1 MMQMMYSTQELECL
15 VLGCLMN
22 GGATPD
28 AFDVIASTPSEAFS
42 VAYYRQIYGV
52 IKAQALSGGL
62 IDMMYISEAIG
73 GQGTLAN
80 LADICK
86 FPTSIVNLKGYA
98 KKMVK
103 AWRSRTIA
111 QLLQD
116 SADGIRDAINQ
127 EQRDQVVETAVAQLL
142 DMTGDT
148 GDVQPVHM
156 SELLPVYM
164 ETMQKRMDGEEGT
177 RNLKTGIEELD
188 DATGGINLQDLI
200 VVAGRPGMGKT
211 EFALKIVDGVTA
223 AGGGALIFS
232 MEMAAAQIVERS
244 LAGSGN
250 MSVSR
255 LRNPLD
261 MQDEDWAR
269 FTAAMET
276 MNGRDIWIVDATDLT
291 IEQIRAVAETHKRRY
306 PHLAMIVVDY
316 LGLIKKPKA
325 ERNDLAIAH
334 ISRNLKTMAMRLHTP
349 TFALS
354 QLSRSVD
361 SRPAAQRRPVMS
373 DLRDSGSIEQDA
385 DSIMFLYRDEVYNPE
400 SPAAG
405 VAEIIGKS
413 RFSAAGAIIYQ
424 EFKTDTFCQWISML
438 AKRKHVSN
446 WRPRNPVNN
455 PVNTLRNSIPMHF
468 NRA

>member
-1 MMQMMYSTQELECL
+1 MTPQELEAC
-15 VLGCLMN
+15 VLAGLLN
-22 GGATPD
+22 GGASPD
-28 AFDVIASTPSEAFS
+28 AFDVIASTPEESFSIGFHRRAF
-42 VAYYRQIYGV
+42 AE
-52 IKAQALSGGL
+52 IKKQALANGL
-62 IDMMYISEAIG
+62 IDMLFVSEALG
-73 GQGTLAN
+73 GSS
-80 LADICK
+80 LADLSEITRM
-86 FPTSIVNLKGYA
+86 PATVPNLKGYA
-98 KKMVK
+98 GKMVK
-103 AWRSRTIA
+103 AWRSRRMA
-111 QLLQD
+111 ELLQQG
-116 SADGIRDAINQ
+116 ADGIRQANNQ
-127 EQRDQVVETAVAQLL
+127 EQRDQVVESTVAQLL

-148 GDVQPVHM
+148 GDVQPVHI
-156 SELLPVYM
+156 SDLLPTYM
-164 ETMQKRMDGEEGT
+164 ETVQKRMEGEAGT
-177 RNLKTGIEELD
+177 RNLKTGIDDLD

-232 MEMAAAQIVERS
+232 MEMAATQIVERS

-255 LRNPLD
+255 LRNPFD

-354 QLSRSVD
+354 QLSRAVD
-361 SRPAAQRRPVMS
+361 SRPAGQRRPVMS

-405 VAEIIGKS
+405 IAEIILGKS
-413 RFSAAGAIIYQ
+413 RFSAAGAVIYQ
-424 EFKTDTFCQWISML
+424 EFKNGHFLHVDQHVGKEKTRIQLEAGKPRKQPRKYSEKYNTDAF
-438 AKRKHVSN
+438 
-446 WRPRNPVNN
+446 
-455 PVNTLRNSIPMHF
+455 
-468 NRA
+468 

>member
-1 MMQMMYSTQELECL
+1 MTPQELEAC
-15 VLGCLMN
+15 VLAGLLN
-22 GGATPD
+22 GGASPD
-28 AFDVIASTPSEAFS
+28 AFDVIASTPEESFSIGFHRRAFS
-42 VAYYRQIYGV
+42 E
-52 IKAQALSGGL
+52 IKKQALANGL
-62 IDMMYISEAIG
+62 IDMLFVSEALG
-73 GQGTLAN
+73 GSS
-80 LADICK
+80 LADLSEITRM
-86 FPTSIVNLKGYA
+86 PATVPNLKGYA
-98 KKMVK
+98 GKMVK
-103 AWRSRTIA
+103 AWRSRRMA
-111 QLLQD
+111 ELLQQG
-116 SADGIRDAINQ
+116 ADGIRQANNQ
-127 EQRDQVVETAVAQLL
+127 EQRDQVVESAVAQLL

-148 GDVQPVHM
+148 GDVQPVHI
-156 SELLPVYM
+156 SDLLPTYM
-164 ETMQKRMDGEEGT
+164 ETVQKRMDGEAGT
-177 RNLKTGIEELD
+177 RTLKTGIDELD

-223 AGGGALIFS
+223 SGGGALIFS

-354 QLSRSVD
+354 QLSRAVD
-361 SRPAAQRRPVMS
+361 SRPAGQRRPVMS

-405 VAEIIGKS
+405 IAEIILGKS
-413 RFSAAGAIIYQ
+413 RFSAAGAVIYQ
-424 EFKTDTFCQWISML
+424 EFKNGHFLHVDQHVGKEKTRIHLESAKPRKQPRKYAVKYNTDPF
-438 AKRKHVSN
+438 
-446 WRPRNPVNN
+446 
-455 PVNTLRNSIPMHF
+455 
-468 NRA
+468 

>member
-1 MMQMMYSTQELECL
+1 MTPQELEAC
-15 VLGCLMN
+15 VLAGLLN
-22 GGATPD
+22 GGASPD
-28 AFDVIASTPSEAFS
+28 AFDVIASTPEESFSIGFHRRAFS
-42 VAYYRQIYGV
+42 E
-52 IKAQALSGGL
+52 IKKQALANGL
-62 IDMMYISEAIG
+62 IDVLFISEALG
-73 GQGTLAN
+73 GSS
-80 LADICK
+80 LADLSEITRM
-86 FPTSIVNLKGYA
+86 PATVPNLKGYA
-98 KKMVK
+98 GKMVK
-103 AWRSRTIA
+103 AWRSRRMA
-111 QLLQD
+111 ELLQQ
-116 SADGIRDAINQ
+116 SADGIRKANNQ
-127 EQRDQVVETAVAQLL
+127 EQRDQVVESAVAKLL

-148 GDVQPVHM
+148 GDVQPVHI
-156 SELLPVYM
+156 SDLLPTYM
-164 ETMQKRMDGEEGT
+164 ETVQKRMDGEAGT
-177 RNLKTGIEELD
+177 RNLKTGIDELD
-188 DATGGINLQDLI
+188 NATGGINLQDLI

-211 EFALKIVDGVTA
+211 EFALKLVDGVTA
-223 AGGGALIFS
+223 SGGGALIFS

-354 QLSRSVD
+354 QLSRAVD
-361 SRPAAQRRPVMS
+361 SRPGGQRRPVMS

-405 VAEIIGKS
+405 IAEIILGKS
-413 RFSAAGAIIYQ
+413 RFSAAGAVIYQ
-424 EFKTDTFCQWISML
+424 EFKNGHFLHIDQHVGKEKTRIQLEATKPRKQPRKYAEKYNTDAF
-438 AKRKHVSN
+438 
-446 WRPRNPVNN
+446 
-455 PVNTLRNSIPMHF
+455 
-468 NRA
+468 

>member
-1 MMQMMYSTQELECL
+1 MTPQELEAC
-15 VLGCLMN
+15 VLAGLLN
-22 GGATPD
+22 GGASPD
-28 AFDVIASTPSEAFS
+28 AFDVIAATPEESFSIGFHRRAFCE
-42 VAYYRQIYGV
+42 
-52 IKAQALSGGL
+52 IKKQALANGL
-62 IDMMYISEAIG
+62 IDMLFVSESLG
-73 GQGTLAN
+73 GSS
-80 LADICK
+80 LADLSEIMRM
-86 FPTSIVNLKGYA
+86 PATVPNLKGYA
-98 KKMVK
+98 GKMVK
-103 AWRSRTIA
+103 AWRSRRMA
-111 QLLQD
+111 ELLQHG
-116 SADGIRDAINQ
+116 ADGIRQANNQ
-127 EQRDQVVETAVAQLL
+127 EQRDQVVESAVAQLL

-148 GDVQPVHM
+148 GDVQPVHI
-156 SELLPVYM
+156 SDLLPTYM
-164 ETMQKRMDGEEGT
+164 ETVQKRMDGEVGT
-177 RNLKTGIEELD
+177 RNLKTGIAELD
-188 DATGGINLQDLI
+188 EATGGINLQDLI

-223 AGGGALIFS
+223 AAGGALIFS

-276 MNGRDIWIVDATDLT
+276 MHGRDIWIVDATDLT

-316 LGLIKKPKA
+316 IGLIKKPKA

-354 QLSRSVD
+354 QLSRAVD
-361 SRPAAQRRPVMS
+361 SRPAGQRRPVMS

-405 VAEIIGKS
+405 IAEIILGKS
-413 RFSAAGAIIYQ
+413 RFSAAGAVIYQ
-424 EFKTDTFCQWISML
+424 EFKNGHFLQVDQHVGKEKTRIQLEAVKPRKQPRKYSEKYNTDTF
-438 AKRKHVSN
+438 
-446 WRPRNPVNN
+446 
-455 PVNTLRNSIPMHF
+455 
-468 NRA
+468 

>member
-1 MMQMMYSTQELECL
+1 MTPQELEAC
-15 VLGCLMN
+15 VLAGLLN

-28 AFDVIASTPSEAFS
+28 AFDVIASTPEEAFS
-42 VAYYRQIYGV
+42 IVFHRRAFSE
-52 IKAQALSGGL
+52 IKKQALANGL
-62 IDMMYISEAIG
+62 IDMLFVSEALG
-73 GQGTLAN
+73 GSS
-80 LADICK
+80 LADLSEITRM
-86 FPTSIVNLKGYA
+86 PATVPNLKGYA
-98 KKMVK
+98 GKMVK
-103 AWRSRTIA
+103 AWRSRRMA
-111 QLLQD
+111 ELLQQG
-116 SADGIRDAINQ
+116 ADGIRQANNQ
-127 EQRDQVVETAVAQLL
+127 EQRDQIVDSAVAQLL

-156 SELLPVYM
+156 RELLPVYM

-177 RNLKTGIEELD
+177 RNLKTGIVELD
-188 DATGGINLQDLI
+188 EATGGINLQDLI

-211 EFALKIVDGVTA
+211 EFALKLVDGVTA
-223 AGGGALIFS
+223 AGDGALIFS

-291 IEQIRAVAETHKRRY
+291 IEQIRAIAETHKRRY
-306 PHLAMIVVDY
+306 PRLKMIVVDY

-354 QLSRSVD
+354 QLSRAVD
-361 SRPAAQRRPVMS
+361 SRAPAQRRPVMS

-405 VAEIIGKS
+405 IAEIILGKS
-413 RFSAAGAIIYQ
+413 RFSAAGAVIYQ
-424 EFKTDTFCQWISML
+424 EFKNGHFLQVDQHVGKEKTRIQLEAAKPRKQPRKYSEKYNTDAF
-438 AKRKHVSN
+438 
-446 WRPRNPVNN
+446 
-455 PVNTLRNSIPMHF
+455 
-468 NRA
+468 

>member
-1 MMQMMYSTQELECL
+1 MSPQELEAC
-15 VLGCLMN
+15 VLAGLLN

-28 AFDVIASTPSEAFS
+28 AFDVIASTPEESFSIGFHRRAFS
-42 VAYYRQIYGV
+42 E
-52 IKAQALSGGL
+52 IKKQALANGL
-62 IDMMYISEAIG
+62 IDMLFVSEALG
-73 GQGTLAN
+73 GSS
-80 LADICK
+80 LADLSEITRM
-86 FPTSIVNLKGYA
+86 PATVSNLKGYA
-98 KKMVK
+98 GKMVK
-103 AWRSRTIA
+103 AWRSRRMA
-111 QLLQD
+111 ELLQQG
-116 SADGIRDAINQ
+116 ADGIRQANNQ
-127 EQRDQVVETAVAQLL
+127 EQRDQVVESAVAQLL

-148 GDVQPVHM
+148 GDVQPVHI
-156 SELLPVYM
+156 SDLLPTYM
-164 ETMQKRMDGEEGT
+164 ETVQKRMDGEAGT
-177 RNLKTGIEELD
+177 RNLKTGIDDLD
-188 DATGGINLQDLI
+188 DSTGGINLQDLI

-211 EFALKIVDGVTA
+211 EFALKLVDGVTA

-354 QLSRSVD
+354 QLSRAVD
-361 SRPAAQRRPVMS
+361 SRPAGQRRPVMS

-405 VAEIIGKS
+405 IAEIILGKS
-413 RFSAAGAIIYQ
+413 RFSAAGAVIYQ
-424 EFKTDTFCQWISML
+424 EFKNGHFLHVDQHVGKEKTRIQLEEAKPRKQPRKYSEKYNTDAF
-438 AKRKHVSN
+438 
-446 WRPRNPVNN
+446 
-455 PVNTLRNSIPMHF
+455 
-468 NRA
+468 

>member
-1 MMQMMYSTQELECL
+1 MTPQELEAC
-15 VLGCLMN
+15 VLAGLLN
-22 GGATPD
+22 GGASPD
-28 AFDVIASTPSEAFS
+28 AFDVIASTPEESFSIGFHRRAFS
-42 VAYYRQIYGV
+42 E
-52 IKAQALSGGL
+52 IKKQALANGL
-62 IDMMYISEAIG
+62 IDMLFVSEALG
-73 GQGTLAN
+73 GSS
-80 LADICK
+80 LADLSEITRM
-86 FPTSIVNLKGYA
+86 PATVPNLKGYA
-98 KKMVK
+98 GKMVK
-103 AWRSRTIA
+103 AWRSRRMA
-111 QLLQD
+111 ELLQQG
-116 SADGIRDAINQ
+116 ADGIRQANNQ
-127 EQRDQVVETAVAQLL
+127 EQRDQVVENAVAQLL

-148 GDVQPVHM
+148 GDVQPVHI
-156 SELLPVYM
+156 SDLLPTYM
-164 ETMQKRMDGEEGT
+164 ETVQKRMDGEAGT
-177 RNLKTGIEELD
+177 RNLKTGIDDLD

-232 MEMAAAQIVERS
+232 MEMAATQIVERS

-261 MQDEDWAR
+261 MHDEDWAR

-354 QLSRSVD
+354 QLSRAVD
-361 SRPAAQRRPVMS
+361 SRPAGQRRPVMS

-405 VAEIIGKS
+405 IAEIILGKS
-413 RFSAAGAIIYQ
+413 RFSAAGAVIYQ
-424 EFKTDTFCQWISML
+424 EFKKGHFLHVDQHVGKEKTRIQLEAAKPRKQPRRYSEKYNTDTF
-438 AKRKHVSN
+438 
-446 WRPRNPVNN
+446 
-455 PVNTLRNSIPMHF
+455 
-468 NRA
+468 

>member
-1 MMQMMYSTQELECL
+1 MTPQELEAC
-15 VLGCLMN
+15 VLAGLLN
-22 GGATPD
+22 GGASPD
-28 AFDVIASTPSEAFS
+28 AFDVIASTPEESFSIGFHRRAF
-42 VAYYRQIYGV
+42 AE
-52 IKAQALSGGL
+52 IKKQALANGL
-62 IDMMYISEAIG
+62 IDMLFVSEALG
-73 GQGTLAN
+73 GSS
-80 LADICK
+80 LADLSEITRM
-86 FPTSIVNLKGYA
+86 PATVPNLKGYA
-98 KKMVK
+98 GKMVK
-103 AWRSRTIA
+103 AWRSRRMA
-111 QLLQD
+111 ELLQQG
-116 SADGIRDAINQ
+116 ADGIRQANNQ
-127 EQRDQVVETAVAQLL
+127 EQRDQVVESAVAQLL

-148 GDVQPVHM
+148 GDVQPVHI
-156 SELLPVYM
+156 SDLLPTYM
-164 ETMQKRMDGEEGT
+164 ETVQKRMDGEAGT
-177 RNLKTGIEELD
+177 RNLKTGIDDLD
-188 DATGGINLQDLI
+188 DSTGGINLQDLI

-232 MEMAAAQIVERS
+232 MEMAATQIVERS

-354 QLSRSVD
+354 QLSRAVD
-361 SRPAAQRRPVMS
+361 SRPAGQRRPVMS

-405 VAEIIGKS
+405 IAEIILGKS
-413 RFSAAGAIIYQ
+413 RFSAAGAVIYQ
-424 EFKTDTFCQWISML
+424 EFKNGHFLHVDQHVGKEKTRIQLEAGKPRKQPRKYSEKYNTDAF
-438 AKRKHVSN
+438 
-446 WRPRNPVNN
+446 
-455 PVNTLRNSIPMHF
+455 
-468 NRA
+468 

>member
-1 MMQMMYSTQELECL
+1 MSPQELEAC
-15 VLGCLMN
+15 VLAGLLN

-28 AFDVIASTPSEAFS
+28 AFDVIASTPEESFSIGFHRRAFS
-42 VAYYRQIYGV
+42 E
-52 IKAQALSGGL
+52 IKKQALANGL
-62 IDMMYISEAIG
+62 IDMLFVSEALG
-73 GQGTLAN
+73 GSS
-80 LADICK
+80 LADLSEITRM
-86 FPTSIVNLKGYA
+86 PATVSNLKGYA
-98 KKMVK
+98 GKMVK
-103 AWRSRTIA
+103 AWRSRRMA
-111 QLLQD
+111 ELLQQG
-116 SADGIRDAINQ
+116 ADGIRQANNQ
-127 EQRDQVVETAVAQLL
+127 EQRDQVVESAVAQLL

-148 GDVQPVHM
+148 GDVQPVHI
-156 SELLPVYM
+156 SDLLPTYM
-164 ETMQKRMDGEEGT
+164 ETVQKRMDGEAGT
-177 RNLKTGIEELD
+177 RNLKTGIDDLD

-211 EFALKIVDGVTA
+211 EFALKLVDGVTA

-354 QLSRSVD
+354 QLSRAVD
-361 SRPAAQRRPVMS
+361 SRPAGQRRPVMS

-400 SPAAG
+400 STAAG
-405 VAEIIGKS
+405 IAEIILGKS
-413 RFSAAGAIIYQ
+413 RFSAAGAVIYQ
-424 EFKTDTFCQWISML
+424 EFKNGHFLHVDQHVGKEKTRIQLEEAKPRKQPRKYSEKYNTDAF
-438 AKRKHVSN
+438 
-446 WRPRNPVNN
+446 
-455 PVNTLRNSIPMHF
+455 
-468 NRA
+468 

>member
-1 MMQMMYSTQELECL
+1 MTPQELEAC
-15 VLGCLMN
+15 VLAGLLN
-22 GGATPD
+22 GGASPD
-28 AFDVIASTPSEAFS
+28 AFDVIASTPEESFSIGFHRRAFS
-42 VAYYRQIYGV
+42 E
-52 IKAQALSGGL
+52 IKKQALANGL
-62 IDMMYISEAIG
+62 IDMLFVSEALG
-73 GQGTLAN
+73 GSS
-80 LADICK
+80 LADLSEITRM
-86 FPTSIVNLKGYA
+86 PATVPNLKGYA
-98 KKMVK
+98 GKMVK
-103 AWRSRTIA
+103 AWRSRRMA
-111 QLLQD
+111 ELLQQG
-116 SADGIRDAINQ
+116 ADGIRQANNQ
-127 EQRDQVVETAVAQLL
+127 EQRDQVVESAVAQLL

-148 GDVQPVHM
+148 GDVQPVHI
-156 SELLPVYM
+156 SDLLPTYM
-164 ETMQKRMDGEEGT
+164 ETVQKRMEGEAGT
-177 RNLKTGIEELD
+177 RNLKTGIDDLD
-188 DATGGINLQDLI
+188 NATGGINLQDLI

-232 MEMAAAQIVERS
+232 MEMAATQIVERS

-354 QLSRSVD
+354 QLSRAVD
-361 SRPAAQRRPVMS
+361 SRPAGQRRPVMS

-405 VAEIIGKS
+405 IAEIILGKS
-413 RFSAAGAIIYQ
+413 RFSAAGAVIYQ
-424 EFKTDTFCQWISML
+424 EFKNGHFLHVDQHVGKEKTRIQLEAAKPRKQPRKYSEKYNTDAF
-438 AKRKHVSN
+438 
-446 WRPRNPVNN
+446 
-455 PVNTLRNSIPMHF
+455 
-468 NRA
+468 

>member
-1 MMQMMYSTQELECL
+1 HRR
-15 VLGCLMN
+15 
-22 GGATPD
+22 
-28 AFDVIASTPSEAFS
+28 AFS
-42 VAYYRQIYGV
+42 E
-52 IKAQALSGGL
+52 IKKQALANGL
-62 IDMMYISEAIG
+62 IDMLFVSEALG
-73 GQGTLAN
+73 GSS
-80 LADICK
+80 LADLSEITRM
-86 FPTSIVNLKGYA
+86 PATVPNLKGYA
-98 KKMVK
+98 GKMVK
-103 AWRSRTIA
+103 AWRSRRMA
-111 QLLQD
+111 ELLQQG
-116 SADGIRDAINQ
+116 ADGIRQANNQ

-325 ERNDLAIAH
+325 ERN
-334 ISRNLKTMAMRLHTP
+334 
-349 TFALS
+349 
-354 QLSRSVD
+354 
-361 SRPAAQRRPVMS
+361 
-373 DLRDSGSIEQDA
+373 
-385 DSIMFLYRDEVYNPE
+385 
-400 SPAAG
+400 
-405 VAEIIGKS
+405 
-413 RFSAAGAIIYQ
+413 
-424 EFKTDTFCQWISML
+424 
-438 AKRKHVSN
+438 
-446 WRPRNPVNN
+446 
-455 PVNTLRNSIPMHF
+455 
-468 NRA
+468 

>member
-1 MMQMMYSTQELECL
+1 M
-15 VLGCLMN
+15 
-22 GGATPD
+22 
-28 AFDVIASTPSEAFS
+28 
-42 VAYYRQIYGV
+42 
-52 IKAQALSGGL
+52 
-62 IDMMYISEAIG
+62 
-73 GQGTLAN
+73 
-80 LADICK
+80 
-86 FPTSIVNLKGYA
+86 
-98 KKMVK
+98 
-103 AWRSRTIA
+103 
-111 QLLQD
+111 
-116 SADGIRDAINQ
+116 
-127 EQRDQVVETAVAQLL
+127 AQLL

-148 GDVQPVHM
+148 GDVQPVHI
-156 SELLPVYM
+156 SDLLPTYM
-164 ETMQKRMDGEEGT
+164 ETVQKRMDGEAGT
-177 RNLKTGIEELD
+177 RNLKTGIDELD

-291 IEQIRAVAETHKRRY
+291 IEQICAVAETHKRRY

-325 ERNDLAIAH
+325 ERNDTAIAH

-354 QLSRSVD
+354 QLSRAVD
-361 SRPAAQRRPVMS
+361 SRPAGQRRPVMS

-405 VAEIIGKS
+405 IAEIITGKS
-413 RFSAAGAIIYQ
+413 RFSAAGAVIYQ
-424 EFKTDTFCQWISML
+424 SL
-438 AKRKHVSN
+438 KRPFPS
-446 WRPRNPVNN
+446 RRSACRQRENPYS
-455 PVNTLRNSIPMHF
+455 TGGK
-468 NRA
+468 

>member
-1 MMQMMYSTQELECL
+1 MSPQELEAC
-15 VLGCLMN
+15 VLAGLLN

-28 AFDVIASTPSEAFS
+28 AFDVIASTPEESFSIGFHRRAFCE
-42 VAYYRQIYGV
+42 
-52 IKAQALSGGL
+52 IKKQALANGL
-62 IDMMYISEAIG
+62 IDMLFVSEALG
-73 GQGTLAN
+73 GSS
-80 LADICK
+80 LADLSEITRM
-86 FPTSIVNLKGYA
+86 PATVSNLKGYA
-98 KKMVK
+98 GKMVK
-103 AWRSRTIA
+103 AWRSRRMA
-111 QLLQD
+111 ELLQQG
-116 SADGIRDAINQ
+116 ADGIRQANNQ
-127 EQRDQVVETAVAQLL
+127 EQRDQVVESAVAQLL

-148 GDVQPVHM
+148 GDVQPVHI
-156 SELLPVYM
+156 SDLLPTYM
-164 ETMQKRMDGEEGT
+164 ETVQKRMDGEAGT
-177 RNLKTGIEELD
+177 RNLKTGIDDLD

-211 EFALKIVDGVTA
+211 EFALKLVDGVTA

-244 LAGSGN
+244 LAVSGN

-354 QLSRSVD
+354 QLSRAVD
-361 SRPAAQRRPVMS
+361 SRPAGQRRPVMS

-405 VAEIIGKS
+405 IAEIILGKS
-413 RFSAAGAIIYQ
+413 RFSAAGAVIYQ
-424 EFKTDTFCQWISML
+424 EFKNGHFLHVDQHVGKEKTRIQLEEAKPRKQPRKYSEKYNTDAF
-438 AKRKHVSN
+438 
-446 WRPRNPVNN
+446 
-455 PVNTLRNSIPMHF
+455 
-468 NRA
+468 

>member
-1 MMQMMYSTQELECL
+1 MTPQELEAC
-15 VLGCLMN
+15 VLAGLLN
-22 GGATPD
+22 GGASPD
-28 AFDVIASTPSEAFS
+28 AFDVIAATPEESFSIGFHRRAFS
-42 VAYYRQIYGV
+42 E
-52 IKAQALSGGL
+52 IKKQALANGL
-62 IDMMYISEAIG
+62 IDMLFISEALG
-73 GQGTLAN
+73 GSS
-80 LADICK
+80 LADLSEITRM
-86 FPTSIVNLKGYA
+86 PATVPNLKGYA
-98 KKMVK
+98 GKMVK
-103 AWRSRTIA
+103 AWRSRRMA
-111 QLLQD
+111 ELLQHG
-116 SADGIRDAINQ
+116 ADGIRQANNQ
-127 EQRDQVVETAVAQLL
+127 EQRDQVVESAVAQLL

-148 GDVQPVHM
+148 GDVQPVHI
-156 SELLPVYM
+156 SDLLPTYM
-164 ETMQKRMDGEEGT
+164 ETVQKRMDGEVGT
-177 RNLKTGIEELD
+177 RNLKTGIAELD
-188 DATGGINLQDLI
+188 EATGGINLQDLI

-223 AGGGALIFS
+223 AAGGALIFS

-276 MNGRDIWIVDATDLT
+276 MHGRDIWIVDATDLT

-316 LGLIKKPKA
+316 IGLIKKPKA
-325 ERNDLAIAH
+325 ERNDLAISH

-354 QLSRSVD
+354 QLSRAVD
-361 SRPAAQRRPVMS
+361 SRPAGQRRPVMS

-405 VAEIIGKS
+405 IAEIILGKS
-413 RFSAAGAIIYQ
+413 RFSAAGAVIYQ
-424 EFKTDTFCQWISML
+424 EFKNGHFLQVDQHVGKEKTRIQLEAVKPRKQPRKYSEKYNTDTF
-438 AKRKHVSN
+438 
-446 WRPRNPVNN
+446 
-455 PVNTLRNSIPMHF
+455 
-468 NRA
+468 

>member
-1 MMQMMYSTQELECL
+1 MTPQELEAC
-15 VLGCLMN
+15 VLAGLLN
-22 GGATPD
+22 GGASPD
-28 AFDVIASTPSEAFS
+28 AFDVIASTPEESFSIGFHRRAFS
-42 VAYYRQIYGV
+42 E
-52 IKAQALSGGL
+52 IKKQALANGL
-62 IDMMYISEAIG
+62 IDMLFVSEALG
-73 GQGTLAN
+73 GSS
-80 LADICK
+80 LADLSEITRM
-86 FPTSIVNLKGYA
+86 PATVPNLKGYA
-98 KKMVK
+98 GKMVK
-103 AWRSRTIA
+103 AWRSRRMA
-111 QLLQD
+111 ELLQQG
-116 SADGIRDAINQ
+116 ADGIRQANNQ
-127 EQRDQVVETAVAQLL
+127 EQRDQVVESAVAQLL

-148 GDVQPVHM
+148 GDVQPVHI
-156 SELLPVYM
+156 SDLLPTYM
-164 ETMQKRMDGEEGT
+164 ETVQKRMDGEAGT
-177 RNLKTGIEELD
+177 RNLKTGIDELD

-354 QLSRSVD
+354 QLSRAVD
-361 SRPAAQRRPVMS
+361 SRPAGQRRPVMS

-405 VAEIIGKS
+405 IAEIILGKS
-413 RFSAAGAIIYQ
+413 RSSAAGAVIYQ
-424 EFKTDTFCQWISML
+424 EFKNGHFLHVDQHVGKEKTRIQLEAGKPRKQPRKYSEKYNTDAF
-438 AKRKHVSN
+438 
-446 WRPRNPVNN
+446 
-455 PVNTLRNSIPMHF
+455 
-468 NRA
+468 

>member
-1 MMQMMYSTQELECL
+1 MTPQELEAC
-15 VLGCLMN
+15 VLAGLLN

-28 AFDVIASTPSEAFS
+28 AFDVIASTPEESFSIGFHRRAFCE
-42 VAYYRQIYGV
+42 
-52 IKAQALSGGL
+52 IKKQALANGL
-62 IDMMYISEAIG
+62 IDMLFVSEALG
-73 GQGTLAN
+73 GSS
-80 LADICK
+80 LADLSEITRM
-86 FPTSIVNLKGYA
+86 PATVPNLKGYA
-98 KKMVK
+98 GKMVK
-103 AWRSRTIA
+103 AWRSRRMA
-111 QLLQD
+111 ELLQQG
-116 SADGIRDAINQ
+116 ADGIRQANNQ
-127 EQRDQVVETAVAQLL
+127 EQRDQIVDSAVAQLL

-148 GDVQPVHM
+148 GDVQPVHI
-156 SELLPVYM
+156 SDLLPTYM
-164 ETMQKRMDGEEGT
+164 ETVQKRMDGEVGT
-177 RNLKTGIEELD
+177 RNLKTGIVELD

-291 IEQIRAVAETHKRRY
+291 IEQIRAIAETHKRRY

-354 QLSRSVD
+354 QLSRAVD
-361 SRPAAQRRPVMS
+361 SRPATQRRPVMS

-405 VAEIIGKS
+405 IAEIILGKS
-413 RFSAAGAIIYQ
+413 RFSAAGAVIYQ
-424 EFKTDTFCQWISML
+424 EFKNGHFLHVDQQVGKEKTRIQLEAAKPRKQPRKYSEKYNTDTF
-438 AKRKHVSN
+438 
-446 WRPRNPVNN
+446 
-455 PVNTLRNSIPMHF
+455 
-468 NRA
+468 

>member
-1 MMQMMYSTQELECL
+1 MSPQELEAC
-15 VLGCLMN
+15 VLAGLLN

-28 AFDVIASTPSEAFS
+28 AFDVIASTPEESFSIGFHRRAFS
-42 VAYYRQIYGV
+42 E
-52 IKAQALSGGL
+52 IKKQALANGL
-62 IDMMYISEAIG
+62 IDMLFVSEALG
-73 GQGTLAN
+73 GSS
-80 LADICK
+80 LADLSEITRM
-86 FPTSIVNLKGYA
+86 PATVSNLKGYA
-98 KKMVK
+98 GKMVK
-103 AWRSRTIA
+103 AWRSRRMA
-111 QLLQD
+111 ELLQQG
-116 SADGIRDAINQ
+116 ADGIRQANNQ
-127 EQRDQVVETAVAQLL
+127 EQRDQVVESAVAQLL

-148 GDVQPVHM
+148 GDVQPVHI
-156 SELLPVYM
+156 SDLLPTYM
-164 ETMQKRMDGEEGT
+164 ETVQKRMDGEAGT
-177 RNLKTGIEELD
+177 RNLKTGIDDLD

-211 EFALKIVDGVTA
+211 EFALKLVDGVTA
-223 AGGGALIFS
+223 SGGGALIFS

-354 QLSRSVD
+354 QLSRAVD
-361 SRPAAQRRPVMS
+361 SRPAGQRRPVMS

-405 VAEIIGKS
+405 IAEIILGKS
-413 RFSAAGAIIYQ
+413 RFSAAGAVIYQ
-424 EFKTDTFCQWISML
+424 EFKNGHFLHVDQHVGKEKTRIQLEEAKPRKQPRKYSEKYNTDAF
-438 AKRKHVSN
+438 
-446 WRPRNPVNN
+446 
-455 PVNTLRNSIPMHF
+455 
-468 NRA
+468 